1 MPSIFRKRFLRT
13 GDVLDPE
20 EMNEDFQ
27 PWTELLAGNLTAHNL
42 NAVDFAANAELDK
55 DAHVRHDYAEV
66 ICALPFLKERP
77 IADRQ
82 PNFLKQPINAYDGGP
97 TEESL
102 RNAYKLLDAG
112 SPITFDF
119 IPENVQ
125 VIAKGGGWTAMSNG
139 KKLVDFSVG
148 DGATYETV
156 SSSVTTVSDG
166 EVDLWING
174 FVQYLRNGFGRTF
187 DAFLDPSMSI
197 ATGYAGIQGNP
208 ELGGYREDSNTRGV
222 RFVPTLQMEQTDPS
236 RAACSHVSMGYDP
249 ADVQFAIRVDGQIL
263 EETITGKRNIHSRVP
278 LGMRNI
284 ESRAVDNDAVHYNS
298 SDGKSAPSGGSI
310 NQKMPGNRVPTVR
323 AAGLGPE
330 VFGTRL
336 GTVVRV
342 GAGSHKIEIVARRLA
357 NVEGFHNFPNDVV
370 GVFNRQLSV
379 TSISRDR
386 KSTISTKPT
395 NMPAFDTE
403 DPLELRQPTRALEFM
418 SNDIP
423 ASAVMPNSLRHQHL
437 SSIVRNYAYK
447 AGKPVGIL
455 TKVIPQIEDGK
466 GWLTMSSLNSR
477 DLGGLNVT
485 ESPILSSEEGWQ
497 ALRLS
502 ESADSFLMVSNSDG
516 TTTSGEI
523 GDNDLM
529 YVFVDLVC
537 NIRPQGN
544 MPMKNRMLD
553 SFAHFCIAH
562 REYNS
567 EIGDASKS
575 KTWRFDRASRVTVNL
590 NNWTYRGINYNMTQS
605 RPDHRDYS
613 TSTTG
618 YASTYSKDRR
628 VRYEGLENKNDDS
641 IHVSLVFVLDGSDKK
656 RRPPGTS
663 GSYAEPWEIGDI
675 AVFCAGSQSGG
686 TLDGKRHDGSKSDNW
701 HDVYWERGATAV
713 SDASFRA
720 DYYDFQWGYD
730 IFHTCST
737 PLVEFNA
744 GVATI
749 SLLRLNRSTSS

>member
-55 DAHVRHDYAEV
+55 DAHVRHDYTEV
-66 ICALPFLKERP
+66 ICALPFLKARP
-77 IADRQ
+77 VADRQ

-97 TEESL
+97 TEESM
-102 RNAYKLLDAG
+102 REAYQLLDAG

-119 IPENVQ
+119 LPDNIQ
-125 VIAKGGGWTAMSNG
+125 VIGKGGGWTAMSDG
-139 KKLVDFSVG
+139 KKLVDFSAG

-187 DAFLDPSMSI
+187 DAFLDPSLS
-197 ATGYAGIQGNP
+197 AAAGYAGDSANP
-208 ELGGYREDSNTRGV
+208 ELGAYDEDVHIRGV
-222 RFVPTLQMEQTDPS
+222 KFVPTIAMEQTDPS

-263 EETITGKRNIHSRVP
+263 EETITGKRNVHSRVP

-298 SDGKSAPSGGSI
+298 DDGKSAPSGGSI

-357 NVEGFHNFPNDVV
+357 NVEGFHNFPNDVI

-403 DPLELRQPTRALEFM
+403 DPLELRQPTRALESM

-437 SSIVRNYAYK
+437 SSIVRNYAFK
-447 AGKPVGIL
+447 AGKPLGIM
-455 TKVIPQIEDGK
+455 TKVIPQAEDGK
-466 GWLTMSSLNSR
+466 IWLTMSSLNSR
-477 DLGGLNVT
+477 DLGGLNAG
-485 ESPILSSEEGWQ
+485 ESPILSTHEGWQ
-497 ALRLS
+497 PLRLS

-516 TTTSGEI
+516 TATSGEI
-523 GDNDLM
+523 ADNDLL

-537 NIRPQGN
+537 NIRPSGT

-553 SFAHFCIAH
+553 SFAHFCIGH

-567 EIGDASKS
+567 EIADASKS

-590 NNWTYRGINYNMTQS
+590 NNWTYRGINYNMTLS
-605 RPDHRDYS
+605 RADHKDYIVGDAGG
-613 TSTTG
+613 TSTW
-618 YASTYSKDRR
+618 STDRR
-628 VRYEGLENKNDDS
+628 VRYEGLDGKNDDS
-641 IHVSLVFVLDGSDKK
+641 IHVSLVFVLDGSDEK

-663 GSYAEPWEIGDI
+663 GRYAKPWEIGDI

-686 TLDGKRHDGSKSDNW
+686 ILDGKRHDGAMSDNW
-701 HDVYWERGATAV
+701 HDVHWQYGGTPVEDPTFSAD
-713 SDASFRA
+713 SYSFSWSY
-720 DYYDFQWGYD
+720 DYFY
-730 IFHTCST
+730 TCGT
-737 PLVEFNA
+737 PLVEFSA
-744 GVATI
+744 GRASI
-749 SLLRLNRSTSS
+749 SLLRLNRSQSS